1 MWVNSIAVV
10 CFYFVYA
17 QHADVSVCV
26 CVYCSEYLV
35 SNLTKQ
41 LQTNKLLILNA
52 FFATNAFNE

>member
-1 MWVNSIAVV
+1 MQSFAFILFMRSIQMW
-10 CFYFVYA
+10 
-17 QHADVSVCV
+17 VCV